1 LLCIKHEP
9 TYTCDGKKWGMLIY
23 CYILSDLSYAEKGK
37 MHNSANGFL
46 CCMHICG
53 CGKVDDGTE
62 SDVLWFG

>member
-1 LLCIKHEP
+1 MQKKEKCIILL
-9 TYTCDGKKWGMLIY
+9 MV
-23 CYILSDLSYAEKGK
+23 
-37 MHNSANGFL
+37 FL